1 MKLTY
6 WNKKLMDIQMKH
18 ETNKYIIF
26 QQFSVTVFLM
36 IKADQESKR
45 NFFERLNALHEG
57 CELTLCAFKSG
68 IFPLK

>member
-6 WNKKLMDIQMKH
+6 WNKKLMDIQLKH

-36 IKADQESKR
+36 IKADQESKT
-45 NFFERLNALHEG
+45 NFFERLNTLHEG
-57 CELTLCAFKSG
+57 
-68 IFPLK
+68 